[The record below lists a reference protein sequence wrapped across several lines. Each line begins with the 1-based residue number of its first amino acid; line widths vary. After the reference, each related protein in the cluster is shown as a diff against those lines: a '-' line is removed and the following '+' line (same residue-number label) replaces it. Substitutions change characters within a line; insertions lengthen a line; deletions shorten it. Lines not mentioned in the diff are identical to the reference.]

1 MSEVAVID
9 AHLHVD
15 LLNPAF
21 LKRLS
26 PDVVGS
32 PRNMAEALGKEMAE
46 SGITQALAMGR
57 EQGTDEDPLGIRGT
71 LEVARFVPG
80 LHPVGVADCCRTDSA
95 HLGRVEQELRQSRVK
110 ALKVY
115 AGYTPAGPDNAT
127 YWPYYQL
134 AGRYGLPVIIH
145 TGDTP
150 VAGAKVRFAHPLLV
164 DEVAVEFPAV
174 RFVMAHFGYP
184 WLADAAEVVYKNDN
198 VWVDLSGLLMGD
210 RDFFEDPDRAKMLGK
225 LAERVAEAVDY
236 MGKPERILY
245 GTDWPLV
252 PMISYRDFIRRIIP
266 EGSWPKV
273 FQKNA
278 CELFDLAESGAPG
291 ESKPLESASG
301 STSP

>member
-1 MSEVAVID
+1 MID

-21 LKRLS
+21 LKRLA
-26 PDVVGS
+26 PDVVGN
-32 PRNMAEALGKEMAE
+32 PRKMAEALGKEMVE
-46 SGITQALAMGR
+46 CGVTQALAMGR

-95 HLGRVEQELRQSRVK
+95 HMGRVEEELRQTRVK

-115 AGYTPAGPDNAT
+115 AGYTAAGPDNPT
-127 YWPYYQL
+127 YWPYYQV

-164 DEVAVEFPAV
+164 DEVAVDFPSV
-174 RFVMAHFGYP
+174 RFVIAHCGYP
-184 WLADAAEVVYKNDN
+184 WLMDAAEVVYKNDN

-210 RDFFEDPDRAKMLGK
+210 EAFFADPTKAAMLGK
-225 LAERVAEAVDY
+225 LAERVTEAVDY

-252 PMISYRDFIRRIIP
+252 PMDAYRDFIRPIIA
-266 EGSWPKV
+266 EKNWPLV
-273 FQKNA
+273 SESNA
-278 CELFDLAESGAPG
+278 RVLFDLEYP
-291 ESKPLESASG
+291 
-301 STSP
+301 STSSDRLDVRCGVGSVRQ